1 MNCYSRKIIRDAT
14 AEEYQKQ
21 YAKQAKDMSVQLIA
35 TVLYCFH
42 LRGWRKK
49 RLYRLFKEINSTYRL
64 MDGAVMGKKFNPDD
78 CKNFIK
84 DKYGIDLEKEI
95 SVEITTETRKG

>member
-1 MNCYSRKIIRDAT
+1 MNCYSRKIIRNAT
-14 AEEYQKQ
+14 AEEYQRQ
-21 YAKQAKDMSVQLIA
+21 YETHAKDMSVQIIA

-42 LRGWRKK
+42 LKGWRKK
-49 RLYRLFKEINSTYRL
+49 RLYRLFKEINSTYNL

-84 DKYGIDLEKEI
+84 DKYGIDLDKEVT
-95 SVEITTETRKG
+95 VEVKPERS

>member
-1 MNCYSRKIIRDAT
+1 MNCYSRKIIRNAT
-14 AEEYQKQ
+14 IEEYQKQ
-21 YAKQAKDMSVQLIA
+21 YATQAKDMSVQIIA

-42 LRGWRKK
+42 LKGWRKK
-49 RLYRLFKEINSTYRL
+49 RLYRLFKEINSTYSL

-84 DKYGIDLEKEI
+84 DKYGIDLDKEVT
-95 SVEITTETRKG
+95 VEVKTERG